1 MTGIIKAGFVSDAN
15 TYVNGII
22 RTEAETIADAVNITA
37 KFVDSLKKGWHV
49 SDVYVDD
56 NENVHIDVKK
66 SA

>member
-22 RTEAETIADAVNITA
+22 RTEAETISDAVIITA

-49 SDVYVDD
+49 ENVYTDD
-56 NENVHIDVKK
+56 NDNVHIDVKK

>member
-22 RTEAETIADAVNITA
+22 RTEVETIADAVTVTS

-49 SDVYVDD
+49 SDVYTDD
-56 NENVHIDVKK
+56 NDNVHIDVKK

>member
-1 MTGIIKAGFVSDAN
+1 MTTIIKAGFVSDAN

-22 RTEAETIADAVNITA
+22 NTDVNTIAEAISVTA

-56 NENVHIDVKK
+56 NDNVHIDVKK